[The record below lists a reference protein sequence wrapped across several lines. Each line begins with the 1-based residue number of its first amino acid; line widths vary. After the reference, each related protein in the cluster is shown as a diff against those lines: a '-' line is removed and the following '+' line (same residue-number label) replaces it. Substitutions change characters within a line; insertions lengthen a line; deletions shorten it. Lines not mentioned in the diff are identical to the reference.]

1 MTARS
6 RRYAAYVLGLLAF
19 VNLLN
24 YANRNLV
31 AAVLGDLRGIY
42 HLSDDE
48 LGLLGSVFMF
58 AHAAATLPMGWAGDR
73 RDRRRVIAGGLL
85 LASAATAIAGFTTD
99 LSSLAGTR
107 ALAGLGTAAVVP
119 VANSILGERFA
130 GDRKASSLAIF
141 NLGLFLGGVVGFSLG
156 SALGFPVSF
165 WALAVPGAVASV
177 MVWFLDVPAHRGGPP
192 SSPDWNQLAAGARH
206 LLRRRTL
213 RWLMGS
219 TTCMA
224 FASGGYLAWLLDFL
238 EREKHLS
245 KEAATS
251 LLVVA
256 GVGGLVG
263 ILTGGR
269 VADRLR
275 ARRIHGRLIAI
286 ALGMSLTVPAALV
299 CIYAPPGPL
308 LYAGGVATMFFAS
321 WYHAPMAATVD
332 DLAPGEH
339 SATAQ
344 SLVIFNMH
352 MLGTA
357 PSSWV
362 LGQVSMHHGL
372 TVAMLVATAM
382 VALAAL
388 LMRAAFSS
396 FAADMA
402 AAHAGVA
409 GGSLRPSSL

>member
-1 MTARS
+1 VTLRS
-6 RRYAAYVLGLLAF
+6 RRYAWYVLGLLAF

-31 AAVLGDLRGIY
+31 PAVYGDLRARY
-42 HLSDDE
+42 ALSDDE

-73 RDRRRVIAGGLL
+73 RDRRMVIAGGLL
-85 LASAATAIAGFTTD
+85 LASAATALAAFTQH
-99 LSSLAGTR
+99 LGSLAGMR

-130 GDRKASSLAIF
+130 GDRKASSLAVF
-141 NLGLFLGGVVGFSLG
+141 NLGLFLGGVVGLSLG
-156 SALGFPVSF
+156 GALGFPVAF
-165 WALAVPGAVASV
+165 WVLAAPGAIAALLVAR
-177 MVWFLDVPAHRGGPP
+177 LGVPEHRGGPP
-192 SSPDWNQLAAGARH
+192 LAPDVRELIAGAR
-206 LLRRRTL
+206 LLLGRRTL

-245 KEAATS
+245 KDAAVS

-256 GVGGLVG
+256 GVGGVAG

-275 ARRIHGRLIAI
+275 QRRVHGRLIAI
-286 ALGMSLTVPAALV
+286 ALGMSLTVPAALL
-299 CIYAPPGPL
+299 CIYAEPGPL
-308 LYAGGVATMFFAS
+308 LYVGGVATLFFAS

-332 DLAPGEH
+332 DLAPAAQA
-339 SATAQ
+339 ATAQ
-344 SLVIFNMH
+344 SLVIFTMH
-352 MLGTA
+352 LVGTA

-362 LGQVSMHHGL
+362 LGQVSMRADL
-372 TVAMLVATAM
+372 TTAMLVATAM

-388 LMRAAFSS
+388 LIRAGFSS
-396 FAADMA
+396 FASDA
-402 AAHAGVA
+402 ASARAGAA
-409 GGSLRPSSL
+409 GGSPAASSL